1 MRILSAVRAPA
12 RAAAAAAREIMV
24 LSLLQAPCLL
34 LVKQTGPLFFMRQ
47 EESGGA
53 DEVEGRMKRL
63 ERWR

>member
-1 MRILSAVRAPA
+1 
-12 RAAAAAAREIMV
+12 MV

-34 LVKQTGPLFFMRQ
+34 LVKQTGPPFSMRQ